1 MFSTERPCSQRGHS
15 GAFVLQVTIGPY
27 CKKGKV
33 NKLRKDGICVSDLK
47 ASLCINI
54 CSTLGNWIVL
64 QKKCLTVAFHK
75 FQVFFFFLLVLLA
88 SKLSSKMSLP
98 DHYFAILTYVISPR
112 TFMKLSS
119 EANCFLFI
127 QTFFLTWL
135 QDSDN
140 FIVVSWSCAL
150 CVLPLHSS
158 VRFSS
163 ELCVILFVSI
173 FIAIFYN
180 ILFTRNFDS
189 SSTSCLPADWFT
201 DIDWYMLLFAA
212 VRNVE
217 LC

>member
-1 MFSTERPCSQRGHS
+1 MCFWFEGKFVHKYLLNFRKLNCVTEDMLNCSFPQVSSFLFFFSLS
-15 GAFVLQVTIGPY
+15 
-27 CKKGKV
+27 
-33 NKLRKDGICVSDLK
+33 
-47 ASLCINI
+47 SLHLNCPA
-54 CSTLGNWIVL
+54 
-64 QKKCLTVAFHK
+64 KCLF
-75 FQVFFFFLLVLLA
+75 
-88 SKLSSKMSLP
+88 

-189 SSTSCLPADWFT
+189 SSTSCLPADWFI